1 MSEESKFDF
10 NIAIALAIIAVITSG
25 WFVMNSGDTSETQ
38 VAIIAEVPTEVIPA
52 VATVQG
58 DEIVEEVVIVTAD
71 PTNLP
76 RDEESNNTDIANAE
90 NAE

>member
-10 NIAIALAIIAVITSG
+10 NIAIALAIVAVITSG
-25 WFVMNSGDTSETQ
+25 WFVMNNGDTSETQ
-38 VAIIAEVPTEVIPA
+38 VATIAEVPTEVVPV
-52 VATVQG
+52 VATILN
-58 DEIVEEVVIVTAD
+58 DEGIEVVVVTAD
-71 PTNLP
+71 PINLP

>member
-25 WFVMNSGDTSETQ
+25 WFVMNSGDTSEAQ
-38 VAIIAEVPTEVIPA
+38 VATIAEVPTEVVPV
-52 VATVQG
+52 VATILN
-58 DEIVEEVVIVTAD
+58 DEVIEVVVVTAD
-71 PTNLP
+71 PINRP